1 MVRTKS
7 SVPTRD
13 RDTASEILV
22 LLFITVGLGL
32 TLTGTLGFLFNFPGA
47 PVATE
52 TARLAYGFTFA
63 ISGVI
68 ILVLASAKW
77 TRLNGRSRES
87 GHDDD

>member
-32 TLTGTLGFLFNFPGA
+32 TLTGTLGFLFNFPA
-47 PVATE
+47 PPLQRRPPGWLTGSPLRYPV
-52 TARLAYGFTFA
+52 
-63 ISGVI
+63 
-68 ILVLASAKW
+68 
-77 TRLNGRSRES
+77 
-87 GHDDD
+87 